1 MKSARSIAAAFA
13 LLALTAVG
21 LQAEEWKVDPV
32 HSSVNFTVRHML
44 VSKVNG
50 QFTEFDGKVDLD
62 RGDMSKST
70 VSFVIKTASITTG
83 NERRD
88 GHLRTGDFFLA
99 DSFPDITFSSTQVI
113 PVSDSKY
120 KLVGN
125 LTIRGTTKEV
135 TFECTS
141 NGFIDTPKAERS
153 GFTATTT
160 INRMDYG
167 IKWDQALD
175 GGGLVVSN
183 EVIINVELEL
193 VKPKPE
199 AKG

>member
-1 MKSARSIAAAFA
+1 MNSARSIAAAFA
-13 LLALTAVG
+13 LLALSAIG
-21 LQAEEWKVDPV
+21 IQAEEWKVDRV
-32 HSSVNFTVRHML
+32 HSSVNFTVKHMM

-50 QFTEFDGKVDLD
+50 QFTDFDGAVNLD
-62 RGDMSKST
+62 RGDMSKTT
-70 VSFVIKTASITTG
+70 VNFTIKTASINTD

-88 GHLRTGDFFLA
+88 GHLRSGDFFLA

-125 LTIRGTTKEV
+125 LTIRGVTKEV
-135 TFECTS
+135 TFDCTN
-141 NGFIDTPKAERS
+141 NGYVDTPQAERS

-167 IKWDQALD
+167 VKWDKTLD

-183 EVIINVELEL
+183 DVLITVELQI